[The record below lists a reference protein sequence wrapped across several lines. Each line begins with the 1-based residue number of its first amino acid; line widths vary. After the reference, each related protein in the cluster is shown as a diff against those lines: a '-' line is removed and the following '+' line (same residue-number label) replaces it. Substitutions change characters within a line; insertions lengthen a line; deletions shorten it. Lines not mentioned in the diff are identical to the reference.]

1 MNMLVCKVEHAER
14 RNTMPNLQCN
24 YNKDK
29 TVTVYLNS
37 RKQFKGPEP
46 KAQRFIKK
54 YYGRAP
60 VTLRKPTYT

>member
-1 MNMLVCKVEHAER
+1 
-14 RNTMPNLQCN
+14 MPNLQCN